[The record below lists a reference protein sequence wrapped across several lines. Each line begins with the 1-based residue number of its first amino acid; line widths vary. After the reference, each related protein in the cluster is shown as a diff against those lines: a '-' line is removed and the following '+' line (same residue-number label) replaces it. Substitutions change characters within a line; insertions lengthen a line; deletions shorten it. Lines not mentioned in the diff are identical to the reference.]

1 MNGKENIINK
11 ILADAE
17 AKCTEILNVAK
28 SQAEQV
34 ADSARQLSEREKQA
48 VETRLEKLATER
60 KGNYLATAQ
69 LEARKYRLGKKQELI
84 SRCYAMARQ
93 RLVDMSASQKA
104 VFIGKLIENFAEE
117 GEVVR
122 ISKKD
127 RDVVTQKFLDGFG
140 KKLTLGKKFIDADG
154 GIVLEASGYD
164 KDITLDKIVATSRE
178 STEVKVAHVLFG
190 E

>member
-122 ISKKD
+122 ISEKD
-127 RDVVTQKFLDGFG
+127 RDVVTQKFLDGFD

>member
-69 LEARKYRLGKKQELI
+69 LEARKYRLGKK
-84 SRCYAMARQ
+84 ARTHLPLL
-93 RLVDMSASQKA
+93 RNGKTASC
-104 VFIGKLIENFAEE
+104 
-117 GEVVR
+117 R
-122 ISKKD
+122 
-127 RDVVTQKFLDGFG
+127 
-140 KKLTLGKKFIDADG
+140 
-154 GIVLEASGYD
+154 
-164 KDITLDKIVATSRE
+164 
-178 STEVKVAHVLFG
+178 HVCKPKG
-190 E
+190 RVYRKTH

>member
-122 ISKKD
+122 ISEKD
-127 RDVVTQKFLDGFG
+127 RDVVTQNFW
-140 KKLTLGKKFIDADG
+140 TVSA
-154 GIVLEASGYD
+154 
-164 KDITLDKIVATSRE
+164 RN
-178 STEVKVAHVLFG
+178 
-190 E
+190 